1 MTPWWHRK
9 REGFV
14 YDSDSDGS
22 EIRDLLSF
30 CPAFRETTLSVL
42 IIREMLIS
50 CFNVQDNIKT
60 AIKGI

>member
-14 YDSDSDGS
+14 YDSDDS
-22 EIRDLLSF
+22 EIPNLLSF
-30 CPAFRETTLSVL
+30 CPVFRKTTLSVL

-50 CFNVQDNIKT
+50 CLHVQDNIKT
-60 AIKGI
+60 AIKGS